1 METCK
6 ARVCKKTKKFNNI
19 LEGWNDFKRCNKKC
33 YKDGFCEYH
42 YKIDTR
48 SHAGWGWET
57 WCKGEPVGLW
67 KKDGIYGEPYDFP
80 YHKTESEREWVEKIY
95 ILHPEIRPP
104 ISPEEKL
111 EKVKQWFEN
120 NSEKI
125 NYKIG
130 KELNDILQ

>member
-6 ARVCKKTKKFNNI
+6 ARNCRRNKEFNNI
-19 LEGWNDFKRCNKKC
+19 LKGWNDFQRCKKKC
-33 YKDGFCEYH
+33 YKDGFCKRH
-42 YKIDTR
+42 YNIDTR
-48 SHAGWGWET
+48 SDAGWET
-57 WCKGEPVGLW
+57 WCKDSPVGLW

-95 ILHPEIRPP
+95 ILHPQIRP
-104 ISPEEKL
+104 ILHEEKL
-111 EKVKQWFEN
+111 EKVKKWFEN
-120 NSEKI
+120 HSEKI